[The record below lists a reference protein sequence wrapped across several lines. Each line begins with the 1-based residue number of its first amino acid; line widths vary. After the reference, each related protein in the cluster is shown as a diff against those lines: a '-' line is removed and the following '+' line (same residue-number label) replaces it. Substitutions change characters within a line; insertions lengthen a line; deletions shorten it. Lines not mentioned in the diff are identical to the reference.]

1 MDVNK
6 DVVRWAL
13 RASIVAGGA
22 LVGLGARRYAVK
34 RTEGAPD
41 PLADEPL
48 GGLHGPV
55 TEVTADDGAILC
67 AEVAPATAGAEDSPT
82 LVFVPGFCLT
92 MDAWHFQRRDLRD
105 LGRCVFYDQRGH
117 GRSGRGTAE
126 HANIERLARDL
137 RRILDDARPGRA
149 GRPVRAL
156 ARRDGGDGVRG
167 GVPGTVRHPDRRRAL
182 IATSPGKLAEVT
194 LGLPATLTRLLR
206 PYAPGVVGRVAI
218 RPAILARGMGAD
230 RDVGLLLTRRF
241 SFGGAQA
248 SPALVRFVGTMLS
261 STPLDVFAEFFPE
274 FDRHDKEEALP
285 AVPACETVIVA
296 GDADLVTPA
305 DHSRAMAAV
314 LPEAEVTVVPDAG
327 HMVMLEYPDEVNAA
341 LRRLA
346 DRVRLRRA
354 QAAAGAVA
362 DESAEPDPETQR
374 RHRPT
379 RRAGR

>member
-1 MDVNK
+1 MNR
-6 DVVRWAL
+6 DVVRWAV
-13 RASIVAGGA
+13 RAGIVAGGTLA
-22 LVGLGARRYAVK
+22 GLGARRYTVK
-34 RTEGAPD
+34 RTEGVPD

-55 TEVTADDGAILC
+55 TEVVADDGVILC
-67 AEVAPATAGAEDSPT
+67 AEVAPATAGGENGPT

-105 LGRCVFYDQRGH
+105 LGPCVFYDQRGH
-117 GRSGRGTAE
+117 GRSDRGTAE
-126 HANIERLARDL
+126 NANIEQLARDL
-137 RRILDDARPGRA
+137 KTILDTLAPG
-149 GRPVRAL
+149 GPVIL
-156 ARRDGGDGVRG
+156 YGHSLGGMV
-167 GVPGTVRHPDRRRAL
+167 VMAFAEAYPELIGTRVLGAAL

-206 PYAPGVVGRVAI
+206 PYAPGVVGRVAV

-248 SPALVRFVGTMLS
+248 SPALVRFVGTILS

-274 FDRHDKEEALP
+274 FDRHDKEGALP
-285 AVPACETVIVA
+285 VLRACETVIVA
-296 GDADLVTPA
+296 GEDDLVTPA
-305 DHSRAMAAV
+305 DHSRAMAGL
-314 LPEAEVTVVPDAG
+314 LPEAELTVVPGAG
-327 HMVMLEYPDEVNAA
+327 HMVMLEYPDVVNAA

-346 DRVRLRRA
+346 ERVRLGRV

-362 DESAEPDPETQR
+362 DEAAAPDPEIQR